1 MYAHSAG
8 ILELWVGAT
17 GSPMRLS
24 LSLSTKLAAVVAVPL
39 LINLGFLFYLSDLQ
53 SKTESEAAEAKRSR
67 EITDAVNVVSKSIY
81 EASSELHGQKLSPEF
96 VKSRDVS
103 RLETEMRAAYEK
115 LLKATEH
122 EPKKYKIVKE
132 SQAAAEGALSIF
144 KVMKENPLIQTDL
157 RFEDK
162 RKTYNRRLRKLG
174 ATVLSEELL
183 ELNREER
190 FNLEKSPEREA
201 KLRELQKEIFYICA
215 ATNAIVTVI
224 LAFVLIRGISSRLQ
238 TMSDNAYRLAS
249 DVPLNPV
256 LTGSDEIARLDQ
268 TFHKMSEAIAQAEK
282 KQRAVTDNARDVICS
297 LDAAGKFVAVNP
309 ASKTVLDYTP
319 EELTGR
325 YYIDLIVADDVAHVL
340 NSMESATRDSNT
352 KPFDA
357 RMKRNDGQV
366 VDTLWTSV
374 WSAAE
379 KSYFCVIHDD
389 TERKTAERMK
399 QEVVAM
405 ITHDLRTP
413 LSTIRNF
420 LEMLG
425 AAMYGELTEKGEKM
439 LALADRSSARMLSL
453 INDLLDVEKIK
464 AGMME
469 LSIADTQLASV
480 LEHCA
485 QSVASLAEAGGIKIE
500 VSSENIIVKA
510 DEDRL
515 SRVVTNLLSNAIKF
529 SPSGSTITLAA
540 RLGTDGQFAEVMVKD
555 EGRGIPQEMI
565 GTIFDR
571 FTQVMESDS
580 RSKGG
585 SGLGLA
591 ICKALVELHGGTI
604 SAASQNGEGTT
615 FTFTVPTR

>member
-1 MYAHSAG
+1 
-8 ILELWVGAT
+8 
-17 GSPMRLS
+17 MRLN
-24 LSLSTKLAAVVAVPL
+24 LSLSTKLAAMVAVPL

-53 SKTESEAAEAKRSR
+53 SKTESEAGEAKRSR
-67 EITDAVNVVSKSIY
+67 EITDAINVISKNIY
-81 EASSELHGQKLSPEF
+81 ESSSELHGQKLTPEF
-96 VKSRDVS
+96 VSSRNVS
-103 RLETEMRAAYEK
+103 RIETEMRTAYKK
-115 LLKATEH
+115 LLTATEH
-122 EPKKYKIVKE
+122 EPRKYKLVSE
-132 SQAAAEGALSIF
+132 SQLAAEAALSIF
-144 KVMKENPLIQTDL
+144 RIMQENPLIQTDL

-183 ELNREER
+183 ELNREEK
-190 FNLEKSPEREA
+190 FNLERSPEREA
-201 KLRELQKEIFYICA
+201 KLRDLQKQIFFIFA
-215 ATNAIVTVI
+215 STNAIVTVVI
-224 LAFVLIRGISSRLQ
+224 AFLLIRGISSRLQ

-249 DVPLNPV
+249 DMPLNPV
-256 LTGSDEIARLDQ
+256 LKGSDEIARLDQ
-268 TFHKMSEAIAQAEK
+268 TFHKMSEAITQAEK
-282 KQRAVTDNARDVICS
+282 KQRAVTDNARDLICS

-319 EELTGR
+319 QELMGR
-325 YYIDLIVADDVAHVL
+325 YYVDLIVAEDVAHVL
-340 NSMESATRDSNT
+340 SCMEAANKDANS

-357 RMKRNDGQV
+357 RMKKNGGQV
-366 VDTLWTSV
+366 VDTLWTAV
-374 WSAAE
+374 WSPVE

-389 TERKTAERMK
+389 TERKSAERMK

-420 LEMLG
+420 LEMLD
-425 AAMYGELTEKGEKM
+425 ADMYGQLTEKGEKM
-439 LALADRSSARMLSL
+439 LALADRNSLRMLSL

-469 LSIADTQLASV
+469 LVLTKTHLEPM

-485 QSVASLAEAGGIKIE
+485 QSLASLAESSDIKID
-500 VSSENIIVKA
+500 VASEKLVVKA

-515 SRVVTNLLSNAIKF
+515 SRVVINLLSNAIKF
-529 SPSGSTITLAA
+529 SPSGSTVTLSAQCSPDGKFA
-540 RLGTDGQFAEVMVKD
+540 RVMVTD
-555 EGRGIPQEMI
+555 EGRGIPEEMV

-571 FTQVMESDS
+571 FTQVMDADS

-604 SAASQNGEGTT
+604 SAASGQNGKGTT
-615 FTFTVPTR
+615 FTFTVPTE

>member
-1 MYAHSAG
+1 
-8 ILELWVGAT
+8 
-17 GSPMRLS
+17 
-24 LSLSTKLAAVVAVPL
+24 
-39 LINLGFLFYLSDLQ
+39 
-53 SKTESEAAEAKRSR
+53 
-67 EITDAVNVVSKSIY
+67 
-81 EASSELHGQKLSPEF
+81 
-96 VKSRDVS
+96 
-103 RLETEMRAAYEK
+103 
-115 LLKATEH
+115 
-122 EPKKYKIVKE
+122 
-132 SQAAAEGALSIF
+132 
-144 KVMKENPLIQTDL
+144 
-157 RFEDK
+157 
-162 RKTYNRRLRKLG
+162 
-174 ATVLSEELL
+174 
-183 ELNREER
+183 
-190 FNLEKSPEREA
+190 
-201 KLRELQKEIFYICA
+201 
-215 ATNAIVTVI
+215 
-224 LAFVLIRGISSRLQ
+224 
-238 TMSDNAYRLAS
+238 
-249 DVPLNPV
+249 
-256 LTGSDEIARLDQ
+256 
-268 TFHKMSEAIAQAEK
+268 
-282 KQRAVTDNARDVICS
+282 
-297 LDAAGKFVAVNP
+297 
-309 ASKTVLDYTP
+309 
-319 EELTGR
+319 
-325 YYIDLIVADDVAHVL
+325 
-340 NSMESATRDSNT
+340 
-352 KPFDA
+352 
-357 RMKRNDGQV
+357 
-366 VDTLWTSV
+366 
-374 WSAAE
+374 
-379 KSYFCVIHDD
+379 
-389 TERKTAERMK
+389 
-399 QEVVAM
+399 VVAM

-425 AAMYGELTEKGEKM
+425 SAMYGELTEKGEKM

-500 VSSENIIVKA
+500 VSSENIIVRA